1 MSWADAGDAAP
12 ALHDSFGRPRR
23 FVAARV
29 VLDRARLAALAP
41 WLRIGELAEHLAQ
54 IPRIAAGGAGAGP
67 IGALPQYERF
77 HWLVAPRSAIIQ
89 TSPVHT
95 GRCTD
100 GASALQHI
108 MRRMVWPPEPR
119 NLAK

>member
-1 MSWADAGDAAP
+1 MCAGEAGGVRGAEVGRDEARLVALGASVDGPGVRRDVAGSVGMGEGAP
-12 ALHDSFGRPRR
+12 GSGAIGQWP
-23 FVAARV
+23 V
-29 VLDRARLAALAP
+29 RAR
-41 WLRIGELAEHLAQ
+41 
-54 IPRIAAGGAGAGP
+54 
-67 IGALPQYERF
+67 F
-77 HWLVAPRSAIIQ
+77 HGLTARRSAIVQ